1 MAHNLM
7 ERNGTVSMFCVGD
20 RNAAWHKLGQRT
32 PNAVSWQEAMT
43 LAGLDWMVVKQ
54 NLYDSTGKALQTFG
68 IFRADDNEFLGSVG
82 DRYTPIQNIQ
92 AFQFVDALLESADGS
107 HYDSA
112 GALGNGERIWT
123 AAKVPF
129 DFETVPG
136 DGVQTYLM
144 FTTSHDGSGSATA
157 KLTTVRVVCQ
167 NTLSSALSQTG
178 EFVRVKHTRNAADRM
193 RSAADAMR
201 GVGESVSALK
211 EKLRRLADVKV
222 TRESMSAILDRLFP
236 KPKDEKT
243 STTRRENILADVL
256 QCYERNDGDKIS
268 GIRGTAYNL
277 LNAVTEYTDHYRTAR
292 GGNITRDRADAATF
306 GSGETLKTEALEVIL
321 EQTANGPAVSRTF
334 IPSPVPSG
342 PSSLLDA
349 VIAQSTRN

>member
-7 ERNGTVSMFCVGD
+7 ERNGMVSMFCVGD
-20 RNAAWHKLGQRT
+20 RDAAWHKLGQRT

-43 LAGLDWMVVKQ
+43 LAGLDWAVVKQ
-54 NLYDSTGKALQTFG
+54 NLYDGNGKALAAFG
-68 IFRADDNEFLGSVG
+68 IFRKDDNEFLGAVG
-82 DRYTPIQNIQ
+82 ERYTPIQNVQ

-112 GALGNGERIWT
+112 GALGSGERIWT

-136 DGVQTYLM
+136 DALQTYLM

-167 NTLSSALSQTG
+167 NTLSSALSQAG
-178 EFVRVKHTRNAADRM
+178 EFVRVKHTKNAADRM

-201 GVGESVSALK
+201 GVGQSVSELK
-211 EKLRRLADVKV
+211 EKLRRLADVRV
-222 TRESMSAILDRLFP
+222 TRESISAILDRLFP

-243 STTRRENILADVL
+243 STTRRENILSEVL
-256 QCYERNDGDKIS
+256 QCYERNDGNKIP

-292 GGNITRDRADAATF
+292 GGNILRDRADSAMF
-306 GSGETLKTEALEVIL
+306 GSGESLKTDALEVIL
-321 EQTANGPAVSRTF
+321 ELTANGQSVARTF
-334 IPSPVPSG
+334 IPPKPSTG
-342 PSSLLDA
+342 SSLLDA
-349 VIAQSTRN
+349 VAENTLA

>member
-7 ERNGTVSMFCVGD
+7 ERNGKVAMFCVGD
-20 RNAAWHKLGQRT
+20 RDAAWHKLGQRT
-32 PNAVSWQEAMT
+32 PNAVEWREAMR
-43 LAGLDWMVVKQ
+43 LAGLDWRVCKQ
-54 NLYDSTGKALQTFG
+54 SLYDSRGQAVTAFG
-68 IFRADDNEFLGSVG
+68 IFREEDGQFLGAVG
-82 DRYTPIQNIQ
+82 ERYTPIQNVQ
-92 AFQFVDALLESADGS
+92 AFEFVDALLESANGS

-136 DGVQTYLM
+136 DSLQTYLM

-167 NTLSSALSQTG
+167 NTLSSALNGAG
-178 EFVRVKHTRNAADRM
+178 EFVKVKHTRNAADRM

-201 GVGESVSALK
+201 GVGQSVSALTD
-211 EKLRRLADVKV
+211 KLRRLAQVKV
-222 TRESMSAILDRLFP
+222 TRESMSSILDRLFP

-243 STTRRENILADVL
+243 STTRRENILAEVL
-256 QCYERNDGDKIS
+256 QCYERNDGDKIPS
-268 GIRGTAYNL
+268 IRGTAYNL

-292 GGNITRDRADAATF
+292 GGNILRDRADSAMF
-306 GSGETLKTEALEVIL
+306 GSGEALKTDALEVIL
-321 EQTANGPAVSRTF
+321 EQTANGPTVSRTF
-334 IPSPVPSG
+334 IPANSG
-342 PSSLLDA
+342 STGSSLLDA
-349 VIAQSTRN
+349 IVANTR

>member
-7 ERNGTVSMFCVGD
+7 ERNGMVSMFCVGD
-20 RNAAWHKLGQRT
+20 RDAAWHKLGQRT

-43 LAGLDWMVVKQ
+43 LAGLDWTVIKQ
-54 NLYDSTGKALQTFG
+54 NLYDSTGKALPTFG
-68 IFRADDNEFLGSVG
+68 IFREDDKEFLGSVG
-82 DRYTPIQNIQ
+82 DRYTPIQNVQ
-92 AFQFVDALLESADGS
+92 AFAFVDSLLESADGS

-136 DGVQTYLM
+136 DALQAYLM

-167 NTLSSALSQTG
+167 NTLSSALSQAG
-178 EFVRVKHTRNAADRM
+178 EFVRVKHTKNAADRM

-222 TRESMSAILDRLFP
+222 TRESISAILDRLFP
-236 KPKDEKT
+236 KPKDEKA
-243 STTRRENILADVL
+243 STTRRENTLAEVL
-256 QCYERNDGDKIS
+256 QCYERNDGDKIP

-277 LNAVTEYTDHYRTAR
+277 LNAVTEYTDHLRTAR
-292 GGNITRDRADAATF
+292 GGNLLRDRAVAATF
-306 GSGETLKTEALEVIL
+306 GSGDDKKTEALEVIL
-321 EQTANGPAVSRTF
+321 EQTANAPSMARTF
-334 IPSPVPSG
+334 IPASKGSTG
-342 PSSLLDA
+342 SSLLDS
-349 VIAQSTRN
+349 VIESTSRN